1 MATLSED
8 FAIGKTFSSDASR
21 SVLDNVAPYCGL
33 FLVSTEFQSVFQL
46 RFENRVLFLD
56 VRNHVELMPVDPARQ
71 GYEKK
76 LPRLNSI
83 HVSYFTDKDAGS

>member
-1 MATLSED
+1 MLYKRGSYFSKD
-8 FAIGKTFSSDASR
+8 FSTQGLALDCETPTFIVGEPNPFA
-21 SVLDNVAPYCGL
+21 L
-33 FLVSTEFQSVFQL
+33 QL
-46 RFENRVLFLD
+46 RFENLVLFLD

-83 HVSYFTDKDAGS
+83 HVSYFTDKNAGS